1 MERQILGIFES
12 ENHATFYEFLV
23 RGSSEAE
30 SESSEEDR
38 VKNPSD
44 LDFIMGVFWGSTMSF
59 FNILTEAEGFRDDD
73 EEDGALVLILV
84 VASCR
89 GADIGSASFC
99 NILHGWK
106 FENSRSNISSIK
118 SRCPK
123 LFCYTKKIIGDSS
136 GADPIRKK
144 MV

>member
-1 MERQILGIFES
+1 MRESGYKSKRRKSTERQILGILES

-44 LDFIMGVFWGSTMSF
+44 LDFIMGVFWGSTTSF

-106 FENSRSNISSIK
+106 FENSRSNISSITV
-118 SRCPK
+118 S
-123 LFCYTKKIIGDSS
+123 LE
-136 GADPIRKK
+136 
-144 MV
+144 